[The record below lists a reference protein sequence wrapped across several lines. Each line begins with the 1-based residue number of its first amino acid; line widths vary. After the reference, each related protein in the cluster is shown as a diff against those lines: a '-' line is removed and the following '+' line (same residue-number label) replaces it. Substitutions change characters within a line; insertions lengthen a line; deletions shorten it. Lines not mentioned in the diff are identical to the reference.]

1 MKVGTDP
8 LLPTWS
14 LQFLD
19 PWLEQAGPCVVSQG
33 DREGCGPQP
42 MSDFFL
48 GFPTPHCGPDLPAG
62 LNFL

>member
-8 LLPTWS
+8 LLPTRS

-33 DREGCGPQP
+33 HREGCGP
-42 MSDFFL
+42 
-48 GFPTPHCGPDLPAG
+48 
-62 LNFL
+62 